1 MIACLAIIPAR
12 RKIMDAE
19 KSEHKILNE
28 ARAIGVSILLRHWIL
43 RLIIVAGAF
52 FFPQQAS
59 PYGSAQT
66 HLDVTEAI
74 LGGYGGDDFREL
86 FDATSGAVDSMA
98 KDFEEHFPEMKK
110 HFNPK
115 THRLLGHGWAL
126 DEEVPESVLEQIEK
140 EYGVSRKKALAYCRE
155 YQEKIIKRAME
166 LTGLARDKA
175 TAFASLIIDLH
186 QLQDLE
192 PGNSVVKQVS
202 RVKKVVSNIN
212 RHLDSLLADNPKLA
226 AVIKKKLST
235 VLEVCVK
242 EGLSEKEIAKRLIDA
257 LMDCHLG
264 TAINSCNKK
273 FLKLVYNIDRV
284 VSANA
289 KAAAARA
296 KAAAAKANKVAT
308 LNKFKKTLSSSAKY
322 TTVATK
328 TGEEVTAKTVEN
340 TAKKAGYKNTKMV
353 RGLLQKVSTK
363 QGGESFIL
371 SVPVAGSAAI
381 EGVSA
386 GVLTFVI
393 SEGFTAVG
401 FAKGEMTEDAFWV
414 ETWKNVG
421 AAVVD
426 GVAVAVVCCLGFGPA
441 GVVAIAVGV
450 GAYIIYEV
458 VFNVL
463 YDINKF
469 KGITLDDY
477 LGVMPTEIQ
486 RRPSAFDYEGAC
498 KILNYEGAALGLGYE
513 GTAPGLDYK
522 GDSPGI
528 GEVPNIRKDGFGL

>member
-1 MIACLAIIPAR
+1 MGIVKLTHEVKVPSRERMEFIRPRSFGLHRFLSRLAIVICA
-12 RKIMDAE
+12 
-19 KSEHKILNE
+19 
-28 ARAIGVSILLRHWIL
+28 
-43 RLIIVAGAF
+43 LIV
-52 FFPQQAS
+52 PQQAS
-59 PYGSAQT
+59 PYGKAQT
-66 HLDVTEAI
+66 HLEVTEAI
-74 LGGYGGDDFREL
+74 LGGFGGDDFREL
-86 FDATSGAVDSMA
+86 FDATSGAVDAMA
-98 KDFEEHFPEMKK
+98 DEFEKAFPEMKK
-110 HFNPK
+110 GFNAWS
-115 THRLLGHGWAL
+115 HRLMGHGWAL
-126 DEEVPESVLEQIEK
+126 DEQVPEAVLKTLETD
-140 EYGVSRKKALAYCRE
+140 YGITRKQAQKFCEMYKD
-155 YQEKIIKRAME
+155 KIIKKVIQ
-166 LTGLARDKA
+166 LTGLPEGKA

-186 QLQDLE
+186 LLEDLE
-192 PGNSVVKQVS
+192 PGNTAVKHVARIEKIIQ
-202 RVKKVVSNIN
+202 NIN
-212 RHLDSLLADNPKLA
+212 RHLEVLLADDPRWVPGVKKALLNTLEQLVKNGATEKEAAKMVLDTLTTLRIGDRIHICYKDRLKLSWDPNRIVMANEKAAKARAALA
-226 AVIKKKLST
+226 A
-235 VLEVCVK
+235 K
-242 EGLSEKEIAKRLIDA
+242 EAAKE
-257 LMDCHLG
+257 
-264 TAINSCNKK
+264 
-273 FLKLVYNIDRV
+273 
-284 VSANA
+284 
-289 KAAAARA
+289 
-296 KAAAAKANKVAT
+296 AAAKANKAAT
-308 LNKFKKTLSSSAKY
+308 VGEFKKTLSSSAKY

-353 RGLLQKVSTK
+353 RGLLQKVTTK

-414 ETWKNVG
+414 ETWKNAG

-486 RRPSAFDYEGAC
+486 RRPSTFDYEGSC
-498 KILNYEGAALGLGYE
+498 KILNYEGTAPGLGYE
-513 GTAPGLDYK
+513 GNAPGLDYK
-522 GDSPGI
+522 GDRPGL

>member
-1 MIACLAIIPAR
+1 MDTERSECIRGNAARANGTSSWLRRWIIRLAIVV
-12 RKIMDAE
+12 
-19 KSEHKILNE
+19 
-28 ARAIGVSILLRHWIL
+28 GVLVI
-43 RLIIVAGAF
+43 
-52 FFPQQAS
+52 PQQAT

-98 KDFEEHFPEMKK
+98 KDFEEHFPEMTK

-202 RVKKVVSNIN
+202 RVKKVVANIN
-212 RHLDSLLADNPKLA
+212 RHLDSLLAENPKLA
-226 AVIKKKLST
+226 AVIKKKLNA
-235 VLEVCVK
+235 VLEACLK

-257 LMDCHLG
+257 LMECHLG

-273 FLKLVYNIDRV
+273 FLKLVYSIDRV
-284 VSANA
+284 VNANA
-289 KAAAARA
+289 RAAAARA
-296 KAAAAKANKVAT
+296 KAAAAKANKAAT

-353 RGLLQKVSTK
+353 RGLLQKVTTK

-401 FAKGEMTEDAFWV
+401 FARGEMSEDTFWV
-414 ETWKNVG
+414 ETWKNAG

-469 KGITLDDY
+469 RGITLDDY

-498 KILNYEGAALGLGYE
+498 KILNYEGTSPGLGYE
-513 GTAPGLDYK
+513 GNAHGLDYK
-522 GDSPGI
+522 GSSPGL